1 MSESTKWSINGS
13 RVYGAGKSFNCTN
26 KVTAEQLYCTLTEY
40 EKAIQLYE
48 NTEQKLDNITKGII
62 AIQMDLSNVQDTVN
76 SIKEELQI
84 CESK

>member
-1 MSESTKWSINGS
+1 MSESTTWTITGS
-13 RVYGAGKSFNCTN
+13 RVHGQGKSFNCTN

-40 EKAIQLYE
+40 EKAISLYE
-48 NTEQKLDNITKGII
+48 NTETKLDNITKGII

-76 SIKEELQI
+76 TLKKELQI